1 MISDD
6 KYSFRNSE
14 NLQQR
19 IQMHLFKEQNLFRI
33 FLHDFWN
40 LLQFLNILK
49 KWCHW

>member
-1 MISDD
+1 MSLWVISQILRLFVIIMISDD

-33 FLHDFWN
+33 FLHDF
-40 LLQFLNILK
+40 
-49 KWCHW
+49 